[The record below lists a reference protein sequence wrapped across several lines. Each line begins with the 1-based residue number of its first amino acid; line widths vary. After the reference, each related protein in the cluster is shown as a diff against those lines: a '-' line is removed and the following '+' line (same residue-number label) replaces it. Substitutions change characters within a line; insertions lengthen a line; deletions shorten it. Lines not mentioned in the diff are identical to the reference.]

1 MRPSLVRAFAVHPKY
16 SAQRSL
22 RGRFGA
28 RHSTIPVLVK
38 HGESGRRRS
47 SGTPGRRGAGEGE
60 GNFSD
65 DIADLNAEIGGF
77 VGDLGDPDFDT
88 TAPSGTLLKKF
99 VANDVQV
106 TVHKPES
113 LESFCRLCNP
123 NEWCVHVF
131 VFDEMGSFFRCLYPT
146 VDSLGTPIHVLQ

>member
-1 MRPSLVRAFAVHPKY
+1 MRAFAVHPKCL
-16 SAQRSL
+16 AQRSL
-22 RGRFGA
+22 RSRFGA

-47 SGTPGRRGAGEGE
+47 SGRGAGEGE

-88 TAPSGTLLKKF
+88 TAPSGTWYI
-99 VANDVQV
+99 
-106 TVHKPES
+106 
-113 LESFCRLCNP
+113 CRLDYAIYLTK
-123 NEWCVHVF
+123 WCVHV
-131 VFDEMGSFFRCLYPT
+131 
-146 VDSLGTPIHVLQ
+146 